1 MALLTAPSRVL
12 MAEGKAMTPA
22 GCHTTLPDIKLSS
35 YQENATNPV
44 WLPPIVDVAFPRAGM
59 GAANSPSPP
68 PFFCMCQLAYNH
80 PILFLWLCY
89 RQCAKK
95 RFLGAVGLKKVSK
108 ECSRCWKVA
117 LGLG

>member
-1 MALLTAPSRVL
+1 MALLTAPSRAL

-22 GCHTTLPDIKLSS
+22 GCHTTLPDTKLSS

-68 PFFCMCQLAYNH
+68 FFLH
-80 PILFLWLCY
+80 
-89 RQCAKK
+89 
-95 RFLGAVGLKKVSK
+95 VSA
-108 ECSRCWKVA
+108 C
-117 LGLG
+117 L